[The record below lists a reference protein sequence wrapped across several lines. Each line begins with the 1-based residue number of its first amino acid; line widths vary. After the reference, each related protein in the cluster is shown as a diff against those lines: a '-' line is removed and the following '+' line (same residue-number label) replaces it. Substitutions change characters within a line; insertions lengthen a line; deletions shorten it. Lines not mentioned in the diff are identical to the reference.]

1 MVTRTRHVP
10 AARPGGGAR
19 SGARWLAL
27 AVLCVSLLI
36 VTLDNT
42 VLNVALPTL
51 VRDLHATTTQLQ
63 WIVDSY
69 VMVFAGLLLVA
80 GSLADRLGRKR
91 VFLAGLAAFAAGSTW
106 AAFSGSVGVLIV
118 ARASMGIGGAMM
130 MPATLA
136 IITDMFGDPAERQRA
151 IGIWAGTSGVG
162 IALGPIVGG
171 LLLARF
177 WWGSVFLINVPV
189 AVLGAACAFWLIPD
203 SRNPAAQAPDL
214 PGAVLSVTGLGLV
227 LWSLIEAPVRG
238 WSSPVVI
245 GAGAGGL
252 VVLAVFAA
260 WERASSHPMLNVGFF
275 RRRRFSAAIS
285 SLGLVT
291 FGLFGTLFVM
301 TQFLQFGLGYSALQA
316 GVRVL
321 PAAGAI
327 AVVAPLS
334 TLLVRT
340 AGTKLTVGAGLLI
353 VAGGLWQLSTVTAAT
368 TFTGVLPGLILLGV
382 GAGLAIPS
390 ATESVMG
397 SLPPEHTG
405 VGSATNGAFLQI
417 GGALGVA
424 VIGSLLNTRY
434 QDTMTSTLAPYHVP
448 HAIMQTILGS
458 VGGALEVA
466 ARAGGVLGAGLGHL
480 ARAAFASGMDLG
492 LTVGACVAAAGCL
505 VALLTLPSR
514 EPRDGRRHGDE

>member
-1 MVTRTRHVP
+1 
-10 AARPGGGAR
+10 
-19 SGARWLAL
+19 
-27 AVLCVSLLI
+27 
-36 VTLDNT
+36 
-42 VLNVALPTL
+42 
-51 VRDLHATTTQLQ
+51 
-63 WIVDSY
+63 
-69 VMVFAGLLLVA
+69 
-80 GSLADRLGRKR
+80 
-91 VFLAGLAAFAAGSTW
+91 
-106 AAFSGSVGVLIV
+106 
-118 ARASMGIGGAMM
+118 
-130 MPATLA
+130 
-136 IITDMFGDPAERQRA
+136 
-151 IGIWAGTSGVG
+151 
-162 IALGPIVGG
+162 VGG

-177 WWGSVFLINVPV
+177 WWGSVFLINVPI

-214 PGAVLSVTGLGLV
+214 AGAVLSAAGLGLV

-252 VVLAVFAA
+252 VILAVFAA
-260 WERASSHPMLNVGFF
+260 WERASSHPMLNIGFF

-353 VAGGLWQLSTVTAAT
+353 VAGGLWQLSMATDAT

-397 SLPPEHTG
+397 SLPAEHTG

-448 HAIMQTILGS
+448 HAVMETILGS

-466 ARAGGVLGAGLGHL
+466 ARAGGVLGAELGHL
-480 ARAAFASGMDLG
+480 ARTAFASGMDLG
-492 LTVGACVAAAGCL
+492 LTVGACVAAVGCL

-514 EPRDGRRHGDE
+514 EPPDGKCPDDE